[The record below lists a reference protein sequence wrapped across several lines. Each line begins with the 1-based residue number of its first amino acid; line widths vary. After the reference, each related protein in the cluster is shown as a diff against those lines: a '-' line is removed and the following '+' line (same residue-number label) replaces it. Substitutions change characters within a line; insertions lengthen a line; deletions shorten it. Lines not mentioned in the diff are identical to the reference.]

1 MGKTVHRRKRTRG
14 GSRKNRKTMKHG
26 KPVITVGLIYAN
38 WCGHCKALHPEWAKM
53 KKGMRGVNC
62 NYLEIE
68 ESDKHK
74 DRKIAHVNSR
84 LKGEK
89 LVANGYPTI
98 FKIQGGNLEY
108 YQGERNAPELQ
119 QWFKG
124 GDAQQV
130 AGESVPEPPV
140 IQQPLLQRLFGGKKQ
155 KGGCGCGSKS
165 VFEQ

>member
-1 MGKTVHRRKRTRG
+1 
-14 GSRKNRKTMKHG
+14 
-26 KPVITVGLIYAN
+26 
-38 WCGHCKALHPEWAKM
+38 M

-62 NYLEIE
+62 HYLEIE
-68 ESDKHK
+68 DSDKHK

-108 YQGERNAPELQ
+108 YQGERNAQELQ

-124 GDAQQV
+124 GDAQQG
-130 AGESVPEPPV
+130 AAPSEPLV
-140 IQQPLLQRLFGGKKQ
+140 QQLFGGKKQ

-165 VFEQ
+165 AFE